1 MNLKQFLISAVQSIL
16 FWTIAFILF
25 TVFRYYGFN
34 EEEYQVIIANNEIPI
49 FQWFDVPI
57 YIGVFVG
64 FSYALIELL
73 FNRFITNK
81 VSIGVTL
88 ILKNTLYL
96 LILIVLSPNIFFY
109 VEELMDINLVDDWRL
124 SKVFR
129 ITVLYFFICSLIF
142 SFIKIANEKFG
153 RGVFL
158 KMLIGK
164 YRNPQEEK
172 RIFMFLDLKNST
184 SIAEQLG
191 HFKYSQFIQDC
202 FLDLNKIINKFNAE
216 VYQYVGDEAVLSW
229 KYKVGVDKNKCIEVF
244 FSFKEQLQKRNH
256 YYQKKYNT
264 IPKFKAGLHGGK
276 LMVAEVGTIK
286 KELAF
291 HGDVINTTARIQAEC
306 NRYSEELLI
315 SDKLLKNIQLKE
327 KYILKLLG
335 ETQLK
340 GKQNTVVIHSINNKR
355 T

>member
-1 MNLKQFLISAVQSIL
+1 MHLKKFLISSVQSIL
-16 FWTIAFILF
+16 FWIIAFMLF
-25 TVFRYYGFN
+25 TIFRYYGFN
-34 EEEYQVIIANNEIPI
+34 EEEYQVIIADNEIPI

-73 FNRFITNK
+73 FNKFITNK

-96 LILIVLSPNIFFY
+96 LILIMLSPNIFLY
-109 VEELMDINLVDDWRL
+109 VEELMDLNLVDDWKQ

-129 ITVLYFFICSLIF
+129 TTVLYFFICSLIF

-164 YRNPQEEK
+164 YRKPQEEK

-202 FLDLNKIINKFNAE
+202 FLDLNKVLNKFNAE

-229 KYKVGVDKNKCIEVF
+229 KYEIGIGKNKCVEIF
-244 FSFKEQLQKRNH
+244 FSFKEQLQKREH
-256 YYQKKYNT
+256 YYQKRYNT
-264 IPKFKAGLHGGK
+264 IPTFKAGLHGGK

-306 NRYSEELLI
+306 NNYNKELLI
-315 SDKLLKNIQLKE
+315 SDKLLKDLELTNEYMIKHLGNIK
-327 KYILKLLG
+327 
-335 ETQLK
+335 LK
-340 GKQNTVVIHSINNKR
+340 GKSNGLEISSLNA
-355 T
+355 